1 VSSEKR
7 LHAASLRLAH
17 VEVGLVLNFHA
28 VTLRDG
34 IKRLVL

>member
-1 VSSEKR
+1 
-7 LHAASLRLAH
+7 LTYLRLAH

-34 IKRLVL
+34 LKRLVLQCP